1 MKVCSCGRRGD
12 SVRQD
17 RNLFAETVSIPA
29 LLDRL
34 EEQVQ
39 DSDTFKQHLL
49 FNAVVGNKNK
59 QQAE

>member
-1 MKVCSCGRRGD
+1 M
-12 SVRQD
+12 RQD